1 MAYAK
6 HTTMSPNILSHTFYR
21 RPTLE
26 VTRQL
31 LGKVL
36 AHETPA
42 GVAAG
47 IIVETEAYMGADDPA
62 CHSARG
68 LTPRTEVMFGPA
80 GHAYVYFTYGMHYCF
95 NAVTQPRG
103 VAEAVLIR
111 ALEPLDG
118 VELMKERRR
127 RDKPADLASGPAKLC
142 VALGIDKTCNGTD
155 LTHPPLYIEDR
166 EIEPEPVVWRPR
178 IGIRAGTEHL
188 WRCYIRGNPFV
199 SKK

>member
-1 MAYAK
+1 MNGK
-6 HTTMSPNILSHTFYR
+6 ILPHKFYL
-21 RPTLE
+21 RPTLDVARE
-26 VTRQL
+26 L

-36 AHETPA
+36 VHEAAEGET
-42 GVAAG
+42 AG

-103 VAEAVLIR
+103 VAEAALIR

-118 VELMKERRR
+118 AELMHKR
-127 RDKPADLASGPAKLC
+127 RDRSRLTDLTSGPAKLC
-142 VALGIDKTCNGTD
+142 VAMGIDKACNGLD
-155 LTHPPLYIEDR
+155 LTRPPLYIEDR
-166 EIEPEPVVWRPR
+166 EIEPGEIVWRPR
-178 IGIRAGTEHL
+178 IGIRVATEHL
-188 WRCYIRGNPFV
+188 WRCYIKGNPFV

>member
-1 MAYAK
+1 MNGK
-6 HTTMSPNILSHTFYR
+6 ILPHAFYR

-26 VTRQL
+26 VTKQL

-36 AHETPA
+36 VHETPD
-42 GVAAG
+42 GIAAG
-47 IIVETEAYMGADDPA
+47 MIVETEAYKGADDPA

-80 GHAYVYFTYGMHYCF
+80 GFAYVYFTYGMHYCF
-95 NAVTQPRG
+95 NTVTRPKG

-111 ALEPLDG
+111 ALEPLEG
-118 VELMKERRR
+118 VELMKKRRG
-127 RDKPADLASGPAKLC
+127 RDKPAELTSGPAKLC
-142 VALGIDKTCNGTD
+142 VAFGMDKACNGAD

-166 EIEPEPVVWRPR
+166 EIEPGPVVWRPR
-178 IGIRAGTEHL
+178 IGIRIGTEHL
-188 WRCYIRGNPFV
+188 WRCCIRGNPFV